1 MGFGRPPLRAT
12 KVGRCSQLLGEPLER
27 IIVIVIIVIIII
39 IIIIIITLGT
49 TPEIA

>member
-12 KVGRCSQLLGEPLER
+12 KLGRCSQLLGEPLER
-27 IIVIVIIVIIII
+27 IIIIIVIII

>member
-12 KVGRCSQLLGEPLER
+12 KLGRCSQLLGEPLER
-27 IIVIVIIVIIII
+27 IIIIIIVII

>member
-12 KVGRCSQLLGEPLER
+12 KLGRCSQLLGEPLER
-27 IIVIVIIVIIII
+27 IIIIIVIIII

>member
-12 KVGRCSQLLGEPLER
+12 KLGRCSQLLGEPLER
-27 IIVIVIIVIIII
+27 IIIIIVII

>member
-27 IIVIVIIVIIII
+27 IIIIIVIII